1 MDPSRPITDP
11 KAASPFQF
19 LGENN
24 FHPGRE
30 GQTRVAGRHS
40 RHAPRSL
47 ARLSRVVWFPRVSSL
62 PTLATIPLSFRS
74 LFSSL
79 NVPVV
84 LSIEPIVCPPNTF
97 NDLNPTRDLTF
108 CDVGRSPSA
117 FCVTVSCDSYHA
129 NRFNAL
135 WREYHALG
143 YRRDDRSFLR
153 LFRERE
159 RRVLSSLCPF
169 LTFSR
174 VGQGYVDREK
184 RESRLWLNSF
194 WLNYSDFIVGFVVT
208 LWYVVGFFFQL
219 SLRDNR
225 SIFFERFPRNIDPW
239 SMIIIFI
246 DNS

>member
-30 GQTRVAGRHS
+30 GQTRVASRHS

-208 LWYVVGFFFQL
+208 LWYVVGFFF
-219 SLRDNR
+219 ST
-225 SIFFERFPRNIDPW
+225 FVEG
-239 SMIIIFI
+239 
-246 DNS
+246 